1 MSILCATI
9 NQVSIYGTF
18 LICQF
23 LAIWLSNTILHHKV
37 NGTCTC
43 FIFSFCNL
51 NEWIHPWLSIQR
63 FIIMW
68 SPFLFLM
75 RPRVVYF
82 ALLNLPLKYQ
92 FSVYSHMWGLFASYI
107 WQRYSTLL
115 ANVLLSF
122 CMYLTG
128 WHLEELLVG
137 HPTEYSKVTLSLQI
151 ILKSWC

>member
-1 MSILCATI
+1 MRHDAYKNTNLFVWLKAKIKNSGEEHAYKNTNLFVWLKAKIKNTDVKYVYTLCHI

-92 FSVYSHMWGLFASYI
+92 FSVYI
-107 WQRYSTLL
+107 
-115 ANVLLSF
+115 
-122 CMYLTG
+122 
-128 WHLEELLVG
+128 
-137 HPTEYSKVTLSLQI
+137 
-151 ILKSWC
+151 